1 MMCKELLM
9 PLPGMGGLLG
19 AGPQTPSC
27 QAEALPWSEALLIG
41 TPSFEMAPMQSL
53 LLEGLFSYNREAA
66 RPKSCPAIYAS
77 KAGCLLAAPA
87 VEKGDPTQAAGWC
100 PQESQTGSWTSLM
113 MCKELLMPYRLG
125 RV

>member
-41 TPSFEMAPMQSL
+41 TPSFEMGPH
-53 LLEGLFSYNREAA
+53 
-66 RPKSCPAIYAS
+66 
-77 KAGCLLAAPA
+77 A
-87 VEKGDPTQAAGWC
+87 VPT
-100 PQESQTGSWTSLM
+100 
-113 MCKELLMPYRLG
+113 LG
-125 RV
+125 GAFLI